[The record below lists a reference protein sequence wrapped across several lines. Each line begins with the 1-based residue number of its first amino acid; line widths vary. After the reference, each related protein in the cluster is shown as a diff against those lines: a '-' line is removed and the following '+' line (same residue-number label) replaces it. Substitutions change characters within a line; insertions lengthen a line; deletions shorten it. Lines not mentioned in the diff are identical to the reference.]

1 MPLVLS
7 PIRHLIRVLLSHK
20 FRPWE
25 RGKQGDIKASLK
37 HRTRGRRQV
46 IILLGFRNS
55 RTKVV
60 LGGISLPDV
69 GAGIRSIPMV
79 FLLSDTEGAAIQV
92 LAKIEVP
99 TDDMAEVGVV
109 THLAIS
115 GIAVIIIRTLLVHRR
130 NTLRLKVVMG
140 IRSTLSTRLRH

>member
-1 MPLVLS
+1 
-7 PIRHLIRVLLSHK
+7 
-20 FRPWE
+20 
-25 RGKQGDIKASLK
+25 
-37 HRTRGRRQV
+37 
-46 IILLGFRNS
+46 
-55 RTKVV
+55 
-60 LGGISLPDV
+60 
-69 GAGIRSIPMV
+69 MV

-115 GIAVIIIRTLLVHRR
+115 GIAVTIIRTLLVHRR

-140 IRSTLSTRLRH
+140 LRSTLSTRLRH